1 MEKIVVTN
9 LVKEK
14 LDELIKLLYEEEY
27 FGFKQS
33 AEDYVHYIVEFIYAV
48 PTLGRKNTKN
58 KLYGSF
64 YCTYKHSHNTSW
76 YITFDVEDEVY
87 LIKNIANNHSRD
99 YAEFIG
105 NIVC

>member
-1 MEKIVVTN
+1 MEKIIVSN

-14 LDELIKLLYEEEY
+14 LDELIKILYKEEY

-33 AEDYVHYIVEFIYAV
+33 AEDYVHNIIEFIYAV
-48 PTLGRKNTKN
+48 PTLRRKNTKDIN
-58 KLYGSF
+58 YGTF
-64 YCTYKHSHNTSW
+64 YCTYKHSYNTSW
-76 YITFDVEDEVY
+76 YITFDVEDETY

-105 NIVC
+105 NVF